1 MFAKKIRAL
10 MAERGISQVELAKKA
25 GLNKVHLNQILTGK
39 KVNLRHATLE
49 KIANALGVN
58 VADLFISP
66 LERLP
71 EQKTEA
77 ENAEPLNDR
86 TKKAQHFFRAKD
98 VPEEDKEIIEKLI
111 ELHEER
117 AKKRREEGGKDSEDD
132 PQPDI

>member
-25 GLNKVHLNQILTGK
+25 GLNKVHLNQILTGR

-71 EQKTEA
+71 EEKAEA
-77 ENAEPLNDR
+77 EKTEPLNDR

-98 VPEEDKEIIEKLI
+98 VPEEDKVIIEKLI
-111 ELHEER
+111 DIHEER
-117 AKKRREEGGKDSEDD
+117 AKRAREKGGKDGEENSS
-132 PQPDI
+132 PDI